1 MVRRFDVR
9 ISEEKQL
16 HRIHK
21 KRETL
26 IWCQCTGIKH
36 KGMYTD
42 NQEEGQRHRWCCSIN
57 IADVSLLR
65 D

>member
-36 KGMYTD
+36 KGMY
-42 NQEEGQRHRWCCSIN
+42 EEGQRHRWCCSVN

>member
-36 KGMYTD
+36 KGSMRKD
-42 NQEEGQRHRWCCSIN
+42 
-57 IADVSLLR
+57 R
-65 D
+65 DIDGVP